1 MDIEIRSI
9 RAEEFETWLRG
20 MSKAFNEYPR
30 DEWLEME
37 RKLIEPE
44 RTFAA
49 IDGDDF
55 VGGASTASM
64 RMAVPGGEVP
74 MAGVTGVGVA
84 PTHRRRGVATMLM
97 RHQLEHVR
105 DRGEE
110 PVAALH
116 ASEGGIY
123 GRFGYGV
130 ATSDCSI
137 EIERERTA
145 FLWLPR
151 EQGRVRLIDREKAF
165 AAMEPVY
172 DVVCGV
178 QPGMI
183 ERRGVWWDARFED
196 FEHDRE
202 GASPFFFAIHE
213 GPDGVDA
220 YAVYRFKHDWPQAL
234 PHGSVDVEELL
245 ATSPDAYA
253 SMWRFVF
260 DLDLAARIKA
270 ELRPIDDP
278 LLGLLVEPRRLRLTV
293 RDGMWLRIVD
303 MRAALG
309 ARRYRVDG
317 TLVLEVRDQFCPWND
332 GRYRLEGGPDGAAC
346 TRTGAEPDL
355 ALSASEVGAAFL
367 GGSSFGQLA
376 RAGRVHEERSGAL
389 RRADLMFGW
398 DVAPWCTQLF

>member
-9 RAEEFETWLRG
+9 RSEEFDAWLRG

-49 IDGDDF
+49 IDGDEF

-64 RMAVPGGEVP
+64 RIAVPGDEVA

-97 RHQLEHVR
+97 RHQLDHVR
-105 DRGEE
+105 ERGEE
-110 PVAALH
+110 PIAALH

-130 ATSDCSI
+130 ATSDCAI

-145 FLWLPR
+145 FLWLPPER
-151 EQGRVRLIDREKAF
+151 GRVRLVDRGEAF
-165 AAMEPVY
+165 AAMEPIY
-172 DVVCGV
+172 DAVRRT

-183 ERRGVWWDARFED
+183 ERRGMWWDARFED

-202 GASPFFFAIHE
+202 GASPFFFALHE
-213 GPDGVDA
+213 GPDGDDA
-220 YAVYRFKHDWPQAL
+220 YAVYRFKHDWPQAM
-234 PHGSVDVEELL
+234 PNGSVDVEELV
-245 ATSPDAYA
+245 ATTPDAYA
-253 SMWRFVF
+253 CMWRFVF

-293 RDGMWLRIVD
+293 RDGMWLRLVD
-303 MRAALG
+303 VSAALA
-309 ARRYRVDG
+309 ARRYRIDG
-317 TLVLEVRDQFCPWND
+317 SLVLEGRDHFCPWND
-332 GRYRLEGGPDGAAC
+332 GRYRIEGGPDGASC
-346 TRTGAEPDL
+346 RPTDAEPDL
-355 ALSASEVGAAFL
+355 AMSASELGAAFL
-367 GGSSFGQLA
+367 GGASFRQLA

-398 DVAPWCTQLF
+398 DLAPWCTQLF

>member
-9 RAEEFETWLRG
+9 RAEEFEAWLRA

-49 IDGDDF
+49 IDGAEF

-64 RMAVPGGEVP
+64 RIAVPGGEVA

-97 RHQLEHVR
+97 RHQLDHVR
-105 DRGEE
+105 ERGEE
-110 PVAALH
+110 PLAALH

-130 ATSDCSI
+130 ATADCGI

-145 FLWLPR
+145 FLRLPH
-151 EQGRVRLIDREKAF
+151 EQGRVRLVEREDAF
-165 AAMEPVY
+165 KAMEPVY
-172 DVVCGV
+172 DAVRAM

-183 ERRGVWWDARFED
+183 ERRGVWWESRFED

-234 PHGSVDVEELL
+234 PHGSVDVEELI

-253 SMWRFVF
+253 NMWRFVF

-278 LLGLLVEPRRLRLTV
+278 LLGLLVEPRRLRFTV
-293 RDGMWLRIVD
+293 RDGMWLRLVD
-303 MRAALG
+303 VCTALA
-309 ARRYRVDG
+309 ARRYRVAG
-317 TLVLEVRDQFCPWND
+317 SLVVRVRDHFCPWND
-332 GRYRLEGGPDGAAC
+332 GRYRLEGGPDGAVC
-346 TRTGAEPDL
+346 TMTDAEPDL
-355 ALSASEVGAAFL
+355 VLSASELAAAFL
-367 GGSSFGQLA
+367 GGSTFGHLA

-398 DVAPWCTQLF
+398 DLAPWCTQLF